1 MASTND
7 RTLTSYL
14 SLLMTSGLSAWDN
27 PTIDRAT
34 AVSDFDF
41 STFRRKPQ
49 TVYLVVSPDNIRPL
63 APLIRLFFSDLIA
76 SLQDHEPGEDEPW
89 PVMIMLDEFDRL
101 GKMPIVAESIKTLR
115 SYGGHLAIIT
125 QTIPAL
131 DEIYGE
137 NTRLSLQGGA
147 GGQALHDPLREAHGH
162 RGERRRGH
170 DHQACGVEIARHG
183 AGHVSTPISASAPKN
198 GHCLPKT
205 RPRGSILMTSSS

>member
-1 MASTND
+1 LWGCGFED
-7 RTLTSYL
+7 FVGQSYDDGNIVDL
-14 SLLMTSGLSAWDN
+14 YMKCRGRKETALNRAYFAALRDAPVN

-34 AVSDFDF
+34 SVSDFDF
-41 STFRRKPQ
+41 SSFRRKPQ

-147 GGQALHDPLREAHGH
+147 GVMRSKISRAEALR
-162 RGERRRGH
+162 
-170 DHQACGVEIARHG
+170 
-183 AGHVSTPISASAPKN
+183 
-198 GHCLPKT
+198 
-205 RPRGSILMTSSS
+205 TSSA